1 MLRRILDFDESTDL
15 AGWRSVDDV
24 VMGGVSQSALLQLE
38 QGIARFAG
46 VVSLDHG
53 GGFASV
59 RTEPRDWP
67 TQGAVAFVLRCRG
80 DDHAYKLT
88 LRTTDDFDGVQY
100 QHRFVTQARTWR
112 TVRLAVADFV
122 PSFRGRVVLGA
133 PPLDP
138 GRVRQLGLMISEQQA
153 GAFELLVD
161 WIAVEVPPAARQ
173 AGR

>member
-1 MLRRILDFDESTDL
+1 MLRRLLDFDESSDL

-24 VMGGVSQSALLQLE
+24 VMGGQSQSALLQLE

-46 VVSLDHG
+46 LVSLERG

-67 TQGAVAFVLRCRG
+67 AQGAVAFVLRCCS

-100 QHRFVTQARTWR
+100 QHRFMTQPRAWR

-138 GRVRQLGLMISEQQA
+138 GKVRQLGLMISEKQA
-153 GAFELLVD
+153 GAFELLID
-161 WIAVEVPPAARQ
+161 WIAVEMGSTARLSS
-173 AGR
+173 